1 MLIMNYG
8 RNTHCSAISQDITDP
23 QRVIKKQ
30 QIRNF
35 TANFKSAVEM

>member
-1 MLIMNYG
+1 MLIVNYG
-8 RNTHCSAISQDITDP
+8 SSRVVTDP

-35 TANFKSAVEM
+35 TAKFKSAVEM

>member
-1 MLIMNYG
+1 MLIMNYSSS
-8 RNTHCSAISQDITDP
+8 HVVTDP

-30 QIRNF
+30 EIRNF